1 MSQMMIFWYRKI
13 ADFTRIIDKMNHSA
27 NPMVA
32 LFNEGIR
39 RIVKEAEGY
48 LSGVTETD
56 EMPAVTDSMNAEWQ
70 QAREHTQS

>member
-1 MSQMMIFWYRKI
+1 MSQMMIFWYRRI
-13 ADFTRIIDKMNHSA
+13 AKFTLIIDRMNHSE
-27 NPMVA
+27 NPMVS

-56 EMPAVTDSMNAEWQ
+56 EMEAVEAK
-70 QAREHTQS
+70 QS